1 MQFVTHCVT
10 AKWLQLKGSYKCECH
25 EGYNGDGFSC
35 RMILPDHAD
44 CNFVGDICN
53 ITDVYC
59 VGGYEKGPNFLN
71 FVSPTYM
78 EDSCIDVDECDPTHI
93 AHLCLG

>member
-1 MQFVTHCVT
+1 MWYPPYSAIGHSI
-10 AKWLQLKGSYKCECH
+10 KGSYKCKCH

-53 ITDVYC
+53 IEDVFC
-59 VGGYEKGPNFLN
+59 VEGFGWSE
-71 FVSPTYM
+71 T
-78 EDSCIDVDECDPTHI
+78 
-93 AHLCLG
+93 